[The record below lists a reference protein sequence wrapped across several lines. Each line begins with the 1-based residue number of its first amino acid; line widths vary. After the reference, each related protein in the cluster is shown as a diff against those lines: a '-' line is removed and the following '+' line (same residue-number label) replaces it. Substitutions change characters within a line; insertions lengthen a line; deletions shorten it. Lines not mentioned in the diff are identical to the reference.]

1 MFLSLLAV
9 ENTASMLARRYAVGV
24 IHLKF
29 SKNAVLAMNELM
41 KMAFSIAMV
50 VGLGG
55 QRSNK
60 ARITPATSLISL

>member
-1 MFLSLLAV
+1 MWPEGAQVELQRGQCVPKVIKLSSEVSECKPL
-9 ENTASMLARRYAVGV
+9 AVGV

-50 VGLGG
+50 VGL
-55 QRSNK
+55 
-60 ARITPATSLISL
+60 AA

>member
-1 MFLSLLAV
+1 LSSEVSECKPL
-9 ENTASMLARRYAVGV
+9 AVGV

-50 VGLGG
+50 VGL
-55 QRSNK
+55 
-60 ARITPATSLISL
+60 AA